1 MILSESTSLTSGTS
15 LLVVLS
21 LMIAFL
27 MVSHVFGADSWNNG
41 NCQVIETL
49 NSIRDSN
56 RGNSMINYTHYLST
70 TSTNDFMS
78 RWSCNSLPNILYDHS
93 FDGILVG
100 AFSIVK
106 IYPNGMSYCQT
117 FQKNSYL
124 MLQYEKS
131 LPYFTNE
138 TVMQHFVKDYL
149 ELMIFVNT
157 SESVQQKRS
166 DFAFLE
172 GRKVIIP
179 KQQLNSTFSLSMLD
193 FVHTF
198 NYLMY
203 CQENNSYFEIF
214 HREWLPSIVKLSSLT
229 QVQTLDI
236 MYGQNMDELCGHTG
250 VYPLTILHNTL
261 LCVCSVNG
269 NETTVSSFN
278 CQDSYVTFWVPLA
291 THVSYKAIEFSF
303 HFIQLIAITVLVS
316 IPITFRYLKK
326 WNEFLNNLQ
335 KKVQIWKAEKME
347 EQRNRVSPSTLIPSS
362 PSSTPVILSF
372 KPKRDFKLLYD
383 AIRALCDIK
392 TMTMICSMLSQILIT
407 INALLYIIIPG
418 NAYFENYNLT
428 LIVAAATFLCTGNI
442 PLAVT
447 FYEILLELSFERKKI
462 SIVGLVTTT
471 IVFSF
476 LFVVLS
482 SCFISTIIAST
493 AIQGY
498 VRIGTIPLSFLVLL
512 ASWSVLAGY
521 SLKIYV
527 LLKKNRRVNFLK
539 FKFTHY
545 LIYLICPLLFLIYE
559 IFSEVLYE
567 VGIYQVDVLWTILFK
582 QRIACYVIGITL
594 AGMNYVL
601 FSSKAFMDTFATCL
615 HPCCPNRMRKSN
627 RRSSV

>member
-462 SIVGLVTTT
+462 SIVGL
-471 IVFSF
+471 
-476 LFVVLS
+476 
-482 SCFISTIIAST
+482 
-493 AIQGY
+493 
-498 VRIGTIPLSFLVLL
+498 
-512 ASWSVLAGY
+512 
-521 SLKIYV
+521 
-527 LLKKNRRVNFLK
+527 
-539 FKFTHY
+539 
-545 LIYLICPLLFLIYE
+545 
-559 IFSEVLYE
+559 
-567 VGIYQVDVLWTILFK
+567 
-582 QRIACYVIGITL
+582 
-594 AGMNYVL
+594 
-601 FSSKAFMDTFATCL
+601 
-615 HPCCPNRMRKSN
+615 
-627 RRSSV
+627 